1 MLRGVAAIF
10 GEALNQYLVFALLG
24 FGVGSVYAAV
34 AMGLVVIFKGTGI
47 INFAAGAM
55 GMWSAYVFDEARR
68 SGDLMLPAVVV
79 PAEIHLGDRVA
90 FLPAFLLAAVSA
102 VLIGL
107 AAHVLVFRPLRKAPP
122 LAKVV
127 ASVGLMLALQALVV
141 IRFQSAPRSVDP
153 ILPNETVRLGGVDL
167 PRDRLY
173 LTLITVAV
181 GVALW
186 AYFRYARF
194 GLATR
199 AAAENERAASLARFS
214 PLFLAGTTWVLS
226 SLVVGLLLTLAAPLN
241 GLNTLGYVF
250 AIVPALACALVGRL
264 TSIGATL
271 IAALALGALQSEL
284 TLFATRSWWPSWGKS
299 GLSDAV
305 PFAVVIVVLFILGR
319 SLPTRGATDT
329 QALPEVIK
337 PRNRPPVVIGL
348 VAAGMVAL
356 LVTSGSYRYGVIT
369 SMIVAISALSLM
381 MVTGYVG
388 QISLATAALAG
399 TAGFALSKLTT
410 DAGWPFPLAA
420 LFSALI
426 AAAFGLIVAIPALRI
441 RGAQLAV
448 VTLAGAIALE
458 RFVFRNPEFSKVE
471 GNLIV
476 NPEIFGIDLGV
487 REGTNIARIQFG
499 LLVLV
504 VLVVVTLA
512 VGNLV
517 RSATGRRFLAVRSN
531 ERAGAAAGI
540 NIPAQKLLAFGI
552 ASFLAGISGVLIG
565 YSRGQLSADSFAALV
580 GVSYLA
586 FAYLGGI
593 TSLSGSMVAG
603 ALAPL
608 GIFYVIVDRLVDV
621 GSSYQLIAGVSL
633 ILTAIFN
640 PIGIAGATRYNVA
653 QLRARF
659 AGRPTEPAPAAVAA
673 DHQPVLERERRA
685 ALTTPTADGPV
696 LLETYELSISYGGL
710 RAVDQVSLTV
720 RAGRIV
726 GLIGPN
732 GAGKTSFIDGLTG
745 FTPTSGGIEFDGER
759 IEHLAAH
766 QRARRGMART
776 WQSVE
781 LFNDLT
787 VGENLRVASEPATLG
802 SVLADVVHPS
812 RAVDLS
818 HQRWALALMGLDHL
832 VDEKPTNLSLGQQKL
847 LGVARALAARPK
859 LVLLDEPAGG
869 LDTVESGALGQRL
882 MDIVD
887 EGTTVFLIDH
897 DMGLVLEVCDYIYVV
912 EFGRLLAEGTA
923 AEIRRNDLVIEAYLG
938 ETARQAKAVERAA
951 SAPLEGSLGVDVVRV
966 EL

>member
-1 MLRGVAAIF
+1 V
-10 GEALNQYLVFALLG
+10 NQYLVFVLLG

-34 AMGLVVIFKGTGI
+34 AMGLVVTYKGTGI

-68 SGDLMLPAVVV
+68 SGNLMLPVVVV
-79 PAEIHLGDRVA
+79 PEKIKLGDHVA
-90 FLPAFLLAAVSA
+90 FLPALLLALLSGAF
-102 VLIGL
+102 IGL
-107 AAHVLVFRPLRKAPP
+107 VAHFLVFRPLRKAPP

-141 IRFQSAPRSVDP
+141 IRFKSTPRSVDA
-153 ILPNETVRLGGVDL
+153 ILPNETLRIGGVDL

-173 LTLITVAV
+173 ITAITIVV
-181 GVALW
+181 GVVLW
-186 AYFRYARF
+186 AYFRYARL

-199 AAAENERAASLARFS
+199 GAAENERAASLARFS
-214 PLFLAGTTWVLS
+214 PQFLAGTTWVIS
-226 SLVVGLLLTLAAPLN
+226 SFVVGLLLTLAAPLN

-271 IAALALGALQSEL
+271 VAGLTLGAIQSEI
-284 TLFATRSWWPSWGKS
+284 TLLSTRSWWPSWGKS

-305 PFAVVIVVLFILGR
+305 PFIIVIVVLFVLGR
-319 SLPTRGATDT
+319 SLPTRGATET
-329 QALPEVIK
+329 QPLPEVIK
-337 PRNRPPVVIGL
+337 PRNRPLVVIG
-348 VAAGMVAL
+348 VTAAAVVAL
-356 LVTSGSYRYGVIT
+356 LVTSGSYRYGIIT

-381 MVTGYVG
+381 VLTGYVG

-410 DAGWPFPLAA
+410 DAGWPFVPAA
-420 LFSALI
+420 LVSALV
-426 AAAFGLIVAIPALRI
+426 AAAFGILVGIPALRI

-448 VTLAGAIALE
+448 VTLAAAVALE
-458 RFVFRNPEFSKVE
+458 RFIFRNPEFSKIE
-471 GNLIV
+471 GNLIP
-476 NPEIFGIDLGV
+476 NASIFGIDLGV
-487 REGTNIARIQFG
+487 RKGTNIARIQFG
-499 LLVLV
+499 LLVLA

-531 ERAGAAAGI
+531 ERAGAAVGI

-552 ASFLAGISGVLIG
+552 ASFLAGVSGVLIG
-565 YSRGQLSADSFAALV
+565 YSRGQLSADSFATLV

-593 TSLSGSMVAG
+593 TSVSGSMVAG

-608 GIFYVIVDRLVDV
+608 GIFFVIFDRLVDV
-621 GSSYQLIAGVSL
+621 GSSYQLLAGISL

-640 PIGIAGATRYNVA
+640 PIGIAGATRQNVN
-653 QLRARF
+653 QLRARWRRG
-659 AGRPTEPAPAAVAA
+659 AAVPAPVVTAGAIA
-673 DHQPVLERERRA
+673 DEPVLERERRA
-685 ALTTPTADGPV
+685 ARPARPTEERV
-696 LLETYELSISYGGL
+696 LLETRDLSVTYGGL
-710 RAVDQVSLTV
+710 RAVDDLSLKV
-720 RAGRIV
+720 RAGSIV

-745 FTPTSGGIEFDGER
+745 FTATGGVIDFDGER
-759 IEHLAAH
+759 IQHLPAH
-766 QRARRGMART
+766 QRARRGLART

-802 SVLADVVHPS
+802 SVLADIVHPS
-812 RAVDLS
+812 RGVDLA
-818 HQRWALALMGLDHL
+818 HQRWALELMGLGHL
-832 VDEKPTNLSLGQQKL
+832 VDERPTNLSLGQQKL
-847 LGVARALAARPK
+847 LGVARALAARPR
-859 LVLLDEPAGG
+859 LVLLDEPAAG
-869 LDTVESGALGQRL
+869 LDTAESQALGQRL

-887 EGTTVFLIDH
+887 AGITVFLVDH
-897 DMGLVLEVCDYIYVV
+897 DMGLVLEVCDYVYVI
-912 EFGRLLAEGTA
+912 EFGRLLAEGTT
-923 AEIRRNDLVIEAYLG
+923 AEVRRNDIVIEAYLG
-938 ETARQAKAVERAA
+938 ETARQAKAAEGVGDLLLDPSAA
-951 SAPLEGSLGVDVVRV
+951 AHAAGVDP
-966 EL
+966 